1 MSVAS
6 FNSNILEE
14 KIRQSNWWSMAS
26 AMPDSHY
33 SKTSGIMLTHHLQAV
48 YENVEDIFSRPETG
62 FYGRL
67 FALLKNMRM
76 HKATVKDELKIVS
89 LLHDIGKTKED
100 KSQVIPHPLTG
111 KPAHLRHG
119 IVGLMATMEIIGADL
134 IPYPQQQKNIY
145 RTVELHDI
153 SYGLFREFN
162 VTGNIPEKDKLHY
175 IGNKIH
181 ESPSVGLLYLLIFK
195 LADTHG
201 HDNISDIIWFYHIA
215 QEKHFRHVNI
225 NLPAPHENDIRK

>member
-1 MSVAS
+1 MSVAG
-6 FNSNILEE
+6 FNITVLEE
-14 KIRQSNWWSMAS
+14 KIRLSNWWSMARS
-26 AMPDSHY
+26 MPDSHY
-33 SKTSGIMLTHHLQAV
+33 HKNSGIMLTDHLEAV
-48 YENVEDIFSRPETG
+48 YDNVEDIFSRPETG

-67 FALLKNMRM
+67 FDLLRNMKM
-76 HKATVKDELKIVS
+76 IKARVKDELKIVS

-100 KSQVIPHPLTG
+100 KTQVIPHPLTG

-134 IPYPQQQKNIY
+134 IPFPQQQKNIY

-162 VTGNIPEKDKLHY
+162 VTGNIPQKDKLHY

-181 ESPSVGLLYLLIFK
+181 EIPSIGLLYLLIFK

-201 HDNISDIIWFYHIA
+201 HDNLTDIIWFYHVA
-215 QEKHFRHVNI
+215 QERHFSHLNMH
-225 NLPAPHENDIRK
+225 LPVPDVKDIC

>member
-1 MSVAS
+1 MSVAG
-6 FNSNILEE
+6 FNITVLEE
-14 KIRQSNWWSMAS
+14 KIRLSNWWSMAGS
-26 AMPDSHY
+26 MPDSHY
-33 SKTSGIMLTHHLQAV
+33 HKNSGIMLTDHLEAV
-48 YENVEDIFSRPETG
+48 YDNVEDIFSRPETG

-67 FALLKNMRM
+67 FDLLRNMKM
-76 HKATVKDELKIVS
+76 NKARVKDELKIVS

-100 KSQVIPHPLTG
+100 KTQVIPHPLTG

-134 IPYPQQQKNIY
+134 IPFPQQQKNIY

-162 VTGNIPEKDKLHY
+162 VTGNIPQKDKLHY

-181 ESPSVGLLYLLIFK
+181 EIPSIGLLYLLIFK
-195 LADTHG
+195 LA
-201 HDNISDIIWFYHIA
+201 
-215 QEKHFRHVNI
+215 R
-225 NLPAPHENDIRK
+225 

>member
-1 MSVAS
+1 MSVAG
-6 FNSNILEE
+6 FNITVLEE
-14 KIRQSNWWSMAS
+14 KIKLSNWWSMARS
-26 AMPDSHY
+26 MPDSHY
-33 SKTSGIMLTHHLQAV
+33 HKNSGIMLTDHLEAV
-48 YENVEDIFSRPETG
+48 YDNVEDIFSRPEAG

-67 FALLKNMRM
+67 FDLLRNMKM
-76 HKATVKDELKIVS
+76 NKARVKDELKIVS

-100 KSQVIPHPLTG
+100 KTQVIPHPLTG

-134 IPYPQQQKNIY
+134 IPFPQQQKNIY

-162 VTGNIPEKDKLHY
+162 VTGNIPQKDKLHY

-181 ESPSVGLLYLLIFK
+181 EIPSIGLLYLLIFK

-201 HDNISDIIWFYHIA
+201 HDNLTDIIWFYHVA
-215 QEKHFRHVNI
+215 QERHFSHLNMH
-225 NLPAPHENDIRK
+225 LPVPDVKDIC

>member
-1 MSVAS
+1 MSVAG
-6 FNSNILEE
+6 FNITVLEE
-14 KIRQSNWWSMAS
+14 KIRLSNWWSMARS
-26 AMPDSHY
+26 MPDSHY
-33 SKTSGIMLTHHLQAV
+33 HKNSGIMLTDHLEAV
-48 YENVEDIFSRPETG
+48 YDNVEDIFSRPETG

-67 FALLKNMRM
+67 FDLLRNMKM
-76 HKATVKDELKIVS
+76 NKARVKDELKIVS

-100 KSQVIPHPLTG
+100 KTQVIPHPLTG

-134 IPYPQQQKNIY
+134 IPFPQQQKNIY

-162 VTGNIPEKDKLHY
+162 VTGNIPQKDKLHY

-181 ESPSVGLLYLLIFK
+181 EIPSIGLLYLLIFK

-201 HDNISDIIWFYHIA
+201 HDNLTDIIWFYHVA
-215 QEKHFRHVNI
+215 QERHFSHLNMH
-225 NLPAPHENDIRK
+225 LPVPDVKDIC

>member
-1 MSVAS
+1 MSVAG
-6 FNSNILEE
+6 FNITVLEE
-14 KIRQSNWWSMAS
+14 KIRLSNWWSMARS
-26 AMPDSHY
+26 MPDSHY
-33 SKTSGIMLTHHLQAV
+33 HKNSGIMLTDHLEAV
-48 YENVEDIFSRPETG
+48 YDNVEDIFSRPETG

-67 FALLKNMRM
+67 FDLLRNMKM
-76 HKATVKDELKIVS
+76 NKARVKDELKIVS

-100 KSQVIPHPLTG
+100 KTQVIPHPLTG

-134 IPYPQQQKNIY
+134 IPFPQQQKNIY

-162 VTGNIPEKDKLHY
+162 VTGNIPQKDKLHY

-181 ESPSVGLLYLLIFK
+181 EIPSIGLLYLLIFK

-201 HDNISDIIWFYHIA
+201 HDNLTDIIWFYHVA
-215 QEKHFRHVNI
+215 QERHFSHLNI
-225 NLPAPHENDIRK
+225 HLPVPDVKDIC

>member
-1 MSVAS
+1 MSVAG
-6 FNSNILEE
+6 FNITVLEE
-14 KIRQSNWWSMAS
+14 KIKLSNWWSMARS
-26 AMPDSHY
+26 MPDSHY
-33 SKTSGIMLTHHLQAV
+33 HKNSGIMLTDHLEAV
-48 YENVEDIFSRPETG
+48 YDNVEDIFSRPEAG

-67 FALLKNMRM
+67 FDLLRNMKM
-76 HKATVKDELKIVS
+76 NKARVKDELKIVS

-100 KSQVIPHPLTG
+100 KTQVIPHPLTG

-134 IPYPQQQKNIY
+134 IPFPQQQKNIY

-162 VTGNIPEKDKLHY
+162 VTGNIPQKDKLHY

-181 ESPSVGLLYLLIFK
+181 EIPSIGLLYLLIFK

-201 HDNISDIIWFYHIA
+201 HDNLTDIIWFYHVA
-215 QEKHFRHVNI
+215 QERHFSHLNI
-225 NLPAPHENDIRK
+225 HLPVPDVKDIC